1 MNVGENIRKY
11 REKAGMSQ
19 KALAEA
25 VFVDQA
31 MICKVEKGI
40 KLPSLPLSMAIAK
53 ALGCTMDELTAS
65 A

>member
-1 MNVGENIRKY
+1 MSVAENIKCR
-11 REKAGMSQ
+11 REKAGMTQ

-40 KLPSLPLSMAIAK
+40 KPPSLALGKAIADV
-53 ALGCTMDELTAS
+53 LECTLDELVQ
-65 A
+65 